1 MDIAKLHEFSD
12 EGQEFFNNMAET
24 EMLEL
29 FNLELIRKLI
39 QFKWPIIKENILNYL
54 FLPFLVYL
62 CATVFYTSFLWQ
74 KTVNDKTEN
83 WLVNFVVEETIV
95 VLSLYFLGLEM
106 L

>member
-39 QFKWPIIKENILNYL
+39 
-54 FLPFLVYL
+54 
-62 CATVFYTSFLWQ
+62 
-74 KTVNDKTEN
+74 
-83 WLVNFVVEETIV
+83 
-95 VLSLYFLGLEM
+95 
-106 L
+106 